1 VLTYLAVWLAST
13 INYLYC
19 GMPLKIIKTTII
31 SAFIWLVFMILIP
44 VYVDELLGWKFVN
57 SIVFFWSSIYI
68 ISIPVSIYLIK
79 EQKRNNL

>member
-1 VLTYLAVWLAST
+1 
-13 INYLYC
+13 
-19 GMPLKIIKTTII
+19 MPLKIIKTTII

-44 VYVDELLGWKFVN
+44 VYVDELLCWKFVN

-79 EQKRNNL
+79 EQKGNNL